1 MGRTGLRYG
10 LFHDAKRAVLQCK
23 TALMANMSQANLQR
37 AGLQPVAPRGN
48 TD

>member
-10 LFHDAKRAVLQCK
+10 LFHDVQRAVLQCK
-23 TALMANMSQANLQR
+23 TALLANMSQANLQR

-48 TD
+48 MD

>member
-1 MGRTGLRYG
+1 MGRTGLPYG

-23 TALMANMSQANLQR
+23 TALLANMSEANLQR
-37 AGLQPVAPRGN
+37 AGLQPVAPLGH